1 LIAKDDHEVAKF
13 FVGSAGHETQLRASS
28 TCQLNPI
35 TEADHESPLRN
46 NLEARM
52 PFITPMSNSPE
63 QDDSRIKQ
71 AEKIASHP
79 EQYKVC
85 EGCGSIV
92 VARAVTCPSCHAY
105 RFDATAQR
113 VVTQARHLALKNPA
127 SVLSSD
133 LS

>member
-1 LIAKDDHEVAKF
+1 
-13 FVGSAGHETQLRASS
+13 
-28 TCQLNPI
+28 
-35 TEADHESPLRN
+35 
-46 NLEARM
+46 
-52 PFITPMSNSPE
+52 MSNPPE
-63 QDDSRIKQ
+63 QNDSRIKQ

-92 VARAVTCPSCHAY
+92 VARAITCPSCHAY
-105 RFDATAQR
+105 RFDPDPQR
-113 VVTQARHLALKNPA
+113 VVSQARRLALKNPA

>member
-1 LIAKDDHEVAKF
+1 M
-13 FVGSAGHETQLRASS
+13 S
-28 TCQLNPI
+28 T
-35 TEADHESPLRN
+35 
-46 NLEARM
+46 
-52 PFITPMSNSPE
+52 PE
-63 QDDSRIKQ
+63 EPKDSRQKQ

-105 RFDATAQR
+105 LFDSSAPRVILQAQ
-113 VVTQARHLALKNPA
+113 TLALRNPN

-133 LS
+133 LN